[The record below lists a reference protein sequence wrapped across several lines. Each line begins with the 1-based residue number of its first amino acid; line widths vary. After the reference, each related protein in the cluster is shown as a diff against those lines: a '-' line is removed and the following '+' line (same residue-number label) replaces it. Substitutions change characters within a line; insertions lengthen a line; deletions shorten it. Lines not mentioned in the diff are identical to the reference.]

1 MKFSGHCKMFQQ
13 TKQECST
20 NSPQRNGSS
29 KIHCTANY
37 SPKEIRAKEGRREKL
52 EERKE
57 SEKETRKHSNI
68 FGWKCS
74 WPLFSPSLSVVP
86 A

>member
-1 MKFSGHCKMFQQ
+1 MKFSGHCKIFQQ

-20 NSPQRNGSS
+20 YSPQRNGSS

-52 EERKE
+52 EEREE

-68 FGWKCS
+68 FG
-74 WPLFSPSLSVVP
+74 
-86 A
+86 